1 MSRICRAGHK
11 PQQKGE
17 KNAAEVST
25 HGEQK
30 AEVLFTHVGLLAE
43 SGSQEQ
49 RTARMFNSA
58 SLTAGFSQGQGGRGN
73 NDDNP
78 QNQKIFEI

>member
-1 MSRICRAGHK
+1 MCRAGHR
-11 PQQKGE
+11 PQQ
-17 KNAAEVST
+17 KNAAEVSR

-49 RTARMFNSA
+49 RTGRMSNFTSLIAGSA
-58 SLTAGFSQGQGGRGN
+58 GYSQGQGGHAVHYG
-73 NDDNP
+73 
-78 QNQKIFEI
+78 FY